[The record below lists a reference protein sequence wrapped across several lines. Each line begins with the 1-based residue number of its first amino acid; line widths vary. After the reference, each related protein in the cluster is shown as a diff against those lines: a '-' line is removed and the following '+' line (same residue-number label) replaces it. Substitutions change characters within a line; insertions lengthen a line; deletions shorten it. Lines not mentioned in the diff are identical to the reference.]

1 MTVPKR
7 IKILGRAYKVSEGDP
22 SALTGYPALGV
33 TEHLDEL
40 IMVEDSLKE
49 SVKRSTLLHEVFHAV
64 AFTQAHSMPEDAIE
78 AMSYG
83 LYRVMRDNPKL
94 VEYLTS

>member
-1 MTVPKR
+1 
-7 IKILGRAYKVSEGDP
+7 
-22 SALTGYPALGV
+22 
-33 TEHLDEL
+33 
-40 IMVEDSLKE
+40 
-49 SVKRSTLLHEVFHAV
+49 
-64 AFTQAHSMPEDAIE
+64 MPEDAIE